1 MKRKQEPGR
10 ALAQGGVFLLVRLF
24 SVRACAPF
32 AKSEHKAFREKAPS
46 EEKNLR
52 WCCCDA
58 EEEEEEEEE
67 AQRGPERRREALERR
82 RHAQRGPERS
92 REAQSGPERPR
103 EAQRP
108 DRSQSYARVS
118 QTATRMKPD
127 RSQHDA
133 RMKLEC

>member
-1 MKRKQEPGR
+1 MGFFRRGGEPSISFGFLWMLTSLRVCLRRICVKRKQEPGR

-58 EEEEEEEEE
+58 
-67 AQRGPERRREALERR
+67 G
-82 RHAQRGPERS
+82 S
-92 REAQSGPERPR
+92 
-103 EAQRP
+103 
-108 DRSQSYARVS
+108 
-118 QTATRMKPD
+118 
-127 RSQHDA
+127 
-133 RMKLEC
+133 